1 MSNLSSTLQ
10 TRYHRPQQV
19 ERLNDLVPIWICAI
33 SSPRATIKAT
43 PEQPIPPQTRTL
55 KLSTK
60 VCIFELKS
68 YPQSLT
74 PTSLSRIRFLI
85 FLITLGLVMVQSLR
99 VDQSRKKSGNQR
111 RSAPGQGWLWYGKRK
126 CN

>member
-1 MSNLSSTLQ
+1 MFILTYFMSNLSSKLQ

-33 SSPRATIKAT
+33 SSPKATIKAT

-60 VCIFELKS
+60 GHREKN
-68 YPQSLT
+68 P
-74 PTSLSRIRFLI
+74 R
-85 FLITLGLVMVQSLR
+85 
-99 VDQSRKKSGNQR
+99 
-111 RSAPGQGWLWYGKRK
+111 
-126 CN
+126 

>member
-1 MSNLSSTLQ
+1 MFVLTCFMSNLSSNLQ

-74 PTSLSRIRFLI
+74 STSLSRIHFLI
-85 FLITLGLVMVQSLR
+85 CLITLELVMVQSLR
-99 VDQSRKKSGNQR
+99 IDQSRKKTQEINKSRLRTRNT
-111 RSAPGQGWLWYGKRK
+111 
-126 CN
+126 